1 MAWWHWLLLGIGIT
15 SVVLVGCL
23 LVLFYLWMKAV
34 EEEMSEEE
42 EILEA
47 TADDFGL
54 DCGRG

>member
-15 SVVLVGCL
+15 SVVLGGCL